1 MATFDEKQQQVLN
14 EINTL
19 IKTSPA
25 SAKTEAQNLAIEPVA
40 PEVVPPVVDYLNS
53 QKIPEVDLAGVLS
66 LGVTKPKA
74 ALNSAKL
81 LEPIDKSIG
90 VNIPEVGTDRRPHAH
105 LRGRLPLREERPRQ
119 GSAHHHR
126 RQMGPRD
133 GPDQRPSE
141 VILRTL
147 KIFVLATLD

>member
-40 PEVVPPVVDYLNS
+40 PEVVPPIVDYLNS

-66 LGVTKPKA
+66 LGAVNSKTA
-74 ALNSAKL
+74 ANVAELS
-81 LEPIDKSIG
+81 EPIDKSIG
-90 VNIPEVGTDRRPHAH
+90 VNIPEVGTATEKIAT
-105 LRGRLPLREERPRQ
+105 GRYQDIDKVRDINQFTYGLEDQ
-119 GSAHHHR
+119 MAAASSGSAENNAYVENLR
-126 RQMGPRD
+126 AA
-133 GPDQRPSE
+133 RPN
-141 VILRTL
+141 L
-147 KIFVLATLD
+147 